1 MSAVVADVSPNAEG
15 DYIISVK
22 EPEGRLRIPAV
33 IARHMD
39 AAEITALQPGTMLSF
54 RLPISQIDCFRERQ
68 EGTVVAL
75 KTDHELLS
83 IEDHNRIMHEEV
95 RAARAIGAGIQ
106 LVLLLLLLYL
116 FYQNR
121 PLLGA
126 LRK

>member
-1 MSAVVADVSPNAEG
+1 M
-15 DYIISVK
+15 
-22 EPEGRLRIPAV
+22 
-33 IARHMD
+33 
-39 AAEITALQPGTMLSF
+39 
-54 RLPISQIDCFRERQ
+54 
-68 EGTVVAL
+68 AL

-95 RAARAIGAGIQ
+95 RAARAIGAAIQ